1 LLVAAAIIGFFV
13 LACAGSATRD
23 DVTTG
28 FDEPAQRPM
37 SRRSRKPATPG
48 RT

>member
-1 LLVAAAIIGFFV
+1 
-13 LACAGSATRD
+13 
-23 DVTTG
+23 VTTG

-37 SRRSRKPATPG
+37 SRRSRKPATPS